1 MIRELTSPILK
12 DITLMNDKGINL
24 SHPKRYNIDK

>member
-1 MIRELTSPILK
+1 MIRELTSLILK

>member
-1 MIRELTSPILK
+1 MIRELTSLILK

-24 SHPKRYNIDK
+24 SHPKKI